1 MSQEWKMIRKS
12 LQLLFCIG
20 SVWCAASQEAGAAD
34 KITDLDASIAR
45 GGRLYSDWMI
55 ELDARPPEKLHQG
68 FVGEGSSQKV
78 ISESWRCV
86 SCHGWDYKGA
96 NSLPGIRGKV
106 GAVPSE
112 IVTILKDQTH
122 GYQDY
127 LEPDD
132 LLDLARFISL
142 GMVDMDQMV
151 ERGTGKAKAYGL
163 AQRPFFETVCA
174 MCHGAEGQSL
184 PGVSLGH
191 FAIQQ
196 PYLTLHSIFN
206 GHPGAVMPSLRAF
219 EEAKLIELL
228 AYMQT
233 LPESASLVSIV
244 RGGRLYDN
252 WFMETGRDVP
262 EGLHPAY
269 PTQMEVEVKPKQ
281 TWLCREC
288 HGWDYRGKDGAY
300 AKGKHFTGI
309 KGITDKKGADV
320 REVMAILKD
329 NTHGYGA
336 LLGRDDLLDLA
347 NFVREG
353 QLDMDVYIDST
364 TKKAKGNYQEHA
376 KFYPTICGNCHG
388 PKGRAIRTMGALG
401 HVANEDPWK
410 ALHKILNGHPAEEMP
425 AWRSLDEETIKDLMG
440 YIQALPKKKRS

>member
-1 MSQEWKMIRKS
+1 MSHTGKMIRTCLHFLVCFAVMVIAPPQS
-12 LQLLFCIG
+12 A
-20 SVWCAASQEAGAAD
+20 AASD

-55 ELDARPPEKLHQG
+55 ELDARVPDKAHKGFKKAALDEKA
-68 FVGEGSSQKV
+68 

-86 SCHGWDYKGA
+86 SCHGWDYKGTA
-96 NSLPGIRGKV
+96 SFPGVMGKV
-106 GAVPSE
+106 GAPPSD
-112 IVTILKDQTH
+112 VVAVLKDQTH
-122 GYQDY
+122 GYQHELD
-127 LEPDD
+127 EED
-132 LLDLARFISL
+132 LLDLARFITTGL
-142 GMVDMDQMV
+142 VDMDQMV
-151 ERGTGKAKAYGL
+151 LRETGKAKADGL

-174 MCHGAEGQSL
+174 MCHGAEGQRL
-184 PGVSLGH
+184 AGVSLGR
-191 FAIQQ
+191 FANQQ

-219 EEAKLIELL
+219 EAQKLVELL

-233 LPESASLVSIV
+233 LPENASLVSIV

-252 WFMETGRDVP
+252 WFMEAGRDVP

-269 PTQMEVEVKPKQ
+269 PTQMGVDVKPKQ
-281 TWLCREC
+281 TWLCKEC

-300 AKGKHFTGI
+300 GKGKHFTGI
-309 KGITDKKGADV
+309 TGIADKEGADV
-320 REVMAILKD
+320 REIMAILKD
-329 NTHGYGA
+329 ETHGYGA
-336 LLGRDDLLDLA
+336 VLGRDDLLDLA

-353 QLDMDVYIDST
+353 QLDMDVYIDAA

-410 ALHKILNGHPAEEMP
+410 SLHKILNGHPAEEMP